1 MELNKETVVQAVIT
15 KINKNN
21 RKTIRTKY
29 LKNFEEPEKVND
41 QKGLHNYVPDISV
54 EYKGSL
60 ILFEI
65 ELNNKFNIHKW
76 KSISEYLAPNNGKL
90 TLVFPERML
99 YPVMYNIKKH
109 NLKNIIAIPFQ
120 IKNTGVDSK

>member
-21 RKTIRTKY
+21 RKTIRTKH
-29 LKNFEEPEKVND
+29 LKNFEGPEKISD
-41 QKGLHNYVPDISV
+41 QEGLHNYVPDISV

-76 KSISEYLAPNNGKL
+76 KSISEYVAQNNGKL

-99 YPVMYNIKKH
+99 
-109 NLKNIIAIPFQ
+109 L
-120 IKNTGVDSK
+120 